1 MPVVVALRDR
11 AGEVDVWVLL
21 SVLGGE
27 ELPGVR
33 KETAIRSSD
42 TGLATVLLQLAGSQL
57 GESVETKV

>member
-1 MPVVVALRDR
+1 
-11 AGEVDVWVLL
+11 L

-33 KETAIRSSD
+33 KETAIWSPD
-42 TGLATVLLQLAGSQL
+42 TGLATVLLELAGNRL